1 MAGENLTLALSE
13 IVSKM
18 GETLSVADAGSVE
31 KMTEL
36 ILSKVPV
43 PLSGKALEL
52 SLENRVMKIES
63 VAGSKIPVAAAL
75 KLKKQFASEDALIFS
90 HGPDAFGAV
99 MEVISSL
106 PDLPGVAEKTGRQ
119 TLSLSKDGNETAPSE
134 NNALEDMTNARLAES
149 K

>member
-18 GETLSVADAGSVE
+18 GETLSVADAGSAE

-75 KLKKQFASEDALIFS
+75 KLKKQFASKGALIFS
-90 HGPDAFGAV
+90 HGPDAFSAV
-99 MEVISSL
+99 MEVLSSL
-106 PDLPGVAEKTGRQ
+106 PDLPGTEKTGRQ

-134 NNALEDMTNARLAES
+134 ANALENMTNARLAES